1 MDSTDRD
8 IAAAG
13 VETTA
18 ERARTTSARQLS
30 HEAQRTGTGN
40 SSTSSSSDQ
49 PYPDIGL
56 SRTHSTQA
64 DLERRHTSM
73 SRIQTART
81 QHSATVGR
89 GPRDKECKKPLP
101 NFGFG
106 KSYPPPLPAKE
117 EYVVEFDGPDDPLH
131 AQNWPFKKKLYTAVM
146 LGLTTLTAAFASSI
160 FSAAIPSVSKQFHVG
175 EVVGTLGVSLYV
187 LGFATGPTLW
197 APLSE
202 LKGRRLPIL
211 ISMFG
216 FAIFQ
221 FAVAV
226 AKDLQTV
233 LICRFWGGF
242 FGACPLSVV
251 AAVFSDM
258 FDNKTRGLAITV
270 FSMTVFSGPL
280 IAPFIGGFITESYLG
295 WRWTEYISG
304 IMGITCFVLDLIW
317 LEETY
322 PPVVLI
328 EKAAEL
334 RRRTKNWGI
343 HAKQEEIELDFKE
356 LVTKNFSRP
365 MRLLFTEPIIFLL
378 SLYMAFIYG
387 LLYLFLTAYPV
398 VFQGVHGMSPGIGGL
413 PYFGMITGQL
423 FAGLYIVLIQPAYNR
438 KLDANNGVPIPEW
451 RLPTVIVGGAAFAIG
466 LFFFGWTGYT
476 KSIHWI
482 VPTLSGLFTGFGL
495 LTIFLQ
501 SFNYLI
507 DAYLMF
513 AASAIAANTFLRSL
527 AGAGFPL
534 FARQMFS
541 ALGVNW
547 TGTLLG
553 CVATVLVP
561 IPAAFWY
568 YGERIR
574 ARSPYAP
581 TADPLGVSDSQDE
594 DESHGEADSHGEGTG
609 LEQIEKSRSTER
621 NRNARNNTGDNA
633 TDNSL
638 AARLMTLGP
647 TSTSKGPSVIGHPQT
662 SLVPWQDIPTIDF
675 IKLPGMADRAQD
687 PLMGGDDHDYDDTI
701 PAESAS
707 EHEDPSSTP
716 TLFVWLLTL
725 SAGISGLLF
734 GYDTGVISATLV
746 SIGTSLSSRALT
758 TLDKSL
764 IAASTSLFALLV
776 SPISGLL
783 ADSLGRKRV
792 ILIADLLFILGA
804 LVQAVATSVWVM
816 VAGRSVVGLAVGAAS
831 FVTPLYIAELAPS
844 MFRGR
849 LVTLNV
855 LFITLGQVVAYLIG
869 WGFAELGG
877 ETGWRW
883 MVGLGALP
891 AALQCLV
898 MVAMPETPRWLAQA
912 GRTEEAK
919 IVLQKVFGTA
929 DMRRTV
935 QPVMKAIEREVREE
949 EEAKRERDRR
959 STTKDGGWLSD
970 SWSELFGVPGN
981 VRALTIACLLQ
992 GLQQLCGFN
1001 SLMYFSATLFSLLGF
1016 ATPTL
1021 TSLSVAA
1028 TNAIF
1033 TVLSLLLIDRLGR
1046 RRILL
1051 LSIPVMIFALLCCA
1065 ATFHYIILP
1074 STNSHN
1080 PSADAP
1086 VPILSRTSPLLVV
1099 ASIILYVAGYA
1110 TGLGNVPWQQS
1121 ELFPLNI
1128 RSLGSSLATAMNW
1141 GSNTVVGLTFL
1152 QMLDGLGPS
1161 WTFLIYAFVCL
1172 VGWFAIWLVYPET
1185 RGLTLEETGEL
1196 LKDGWGV
1203 QRGGGR
1209 LGRGLGAED
1218 GAG

>member
-8 IAAAG
+8 LAAVGADISSQ
-13 VETTA
+13 
-18 ERARTTSARQLS
+18 RAPMTSGRQLS
-30 HEAQRTGTGN
+30 HEAERIGSGY
-40 SSTSSSSDQ
+40 SSNSSSSDH
-49 PYPDIGL
+49 PYADPIGL

-64 DLERRHTSM
+64 DLERRHTSI

-89 GPRDKECKKPLP
+89 GIGYKESKKPLP
-101 NFGFG
+101 NFGYG

-131 AQNWPFKKKLYTAVM
+131 AQNWPFKKKLYTAIM
-146 LGLTTLTAAFASSI
+146 LGLTTFTAAFASSI
-160 FSAAIPSVSKQFHVG
+160 FSAAIPTVSKQFHVG

-211 ISMFG
+211 IAMFG

-280 IAPFIGGFITESYLG
+280 VAPFIGGFITESYLG

-304 IMGITCFVLDLIW
+304 IMGIACFVLDLIW

-398 VFQGVHGMSPGIGGL
+398 VFQGVHGMSPGVGGL
-413 PYFGMITGQL
+413 PYFGMILGQL
-423 FAGLYIVLIQPAYNR
+423 FAGAYIVYIQPAYNR

-451 RLPTVIVGGAAFAIG
+451 RLPTVVIGGAAFAIG

-534 FARQMFS
+534 FARQMFK

-581 TADPLGVSDSQDE
+581 TAAPQPGPDSQDDE
-594 DESHGEADSHGEGTG
+594 ESHAEADPYAGGAG
-609 LEQIEKSRSTER
+609 LEEVEKSRSSE
-621 NRNARNNTGDNA
+621 RNARNARTNTGDNA
-633 TDNSL
+633 
-638 AARLMTLGP
+638 
-647 TSTSKGPSVIGHPQT
+647 V
-662 SLVPWQDIPTIDF
+662 
-675 IKLPGMADRAQD
+675 
-687 PLMGGDDHDYDDTI
+687 
-701 PAESAS
+701 
-707 EHEDPSSTP
+707 
-716 TLFVWLLTL
+716 
-725 SAGISGLLF
+725 
-734 GYDTGVISATLV
+734 
-746 SIGTSLSSRALT
+746 
-758 TLDKSL
+758 
-764 IAASTSLFALLV
+764 
-776 SPISGLL
+776 
-783 ADSLGRKRV
+783 
-792 ILIADLLFILGA
+792 
-804 LVQAVATSVWVM
+804 
-816 VAGRSVVGLAVGAAS
+816 
-831 FVTPLYIAELAPS
+831 
-844 MFRGR
+844 
-849 LVTLNV
+849 
-855 LFITLGQVVAYLIG
+855 
-869 WGFAELGG
+869 
-877 ETGWRW
+877 
-883 MVGLGALP
+883 
-891 AALQCLV
+891 
-898 MVAMPETPRWLAQA
+898 
-912 GRTEEAK
+912 
-919 IVLQKVFGTA
+919 
-929 DMRRTV
+929 
-935 QPVMKAIEREVREE
+935 
-949 EEAKRERDRR
+949 
-959 STTKDGGWLSD
+959 
-970 SWSELFGVPGN
+970 
-981 VRALTIACLLQ
+981 
-992 GLQQLCGFN
+992 
-1001 SLMYFSATLFSLLGF
+1001 
-1016 ATPTL
+1016 
-1021 TSLSVAA
+1021 
-1028 TNAIF
+1028 
-1033 TVLSLLLIDRLGR
+1033 
-1046 RRILL
+1046 
-1051 LSIPVMIFALLCCA
+1051 
-1065 ATFHYIILP
+1065 
-1074 STNSHN
+1074 
-1080 PSADAP
+1080 
-1086 VPILSRTSPLLVV
+1086 
-1099 ASIILYVAGYA
+1099 
-1110 TGLGNVPWQQS
+1110 
-1121 ELFPLNI
+1121 
-1128 RSLGSSLATAMNW
+1128 
-1141 GSNTVVGLTFL
+1141 
-1152 QMLDGLGPS
+1152 
-1161 WTFLIYAFVCL
+1161 
-1172 VGWFAIWLVYPET
+1172 
-1185 RGLTLEETGEL
+1185 
-1196 LKDGWGV
+1196 
-1203 QRGGGR
+1203 
-1209 LGRGLGAED
+1209 
-1218 GAG
+1218 

>member
-1 MDSTDRD
+1 MDSTNRET
-8 IAAAG
+8 AAAG
-13 VETTA
+13 ADTTA
-18 ERARTTSARQLS
+18 DRARQLS
-30 HEAQRTGTGN
+30 HEAPRTGTGY
-40 SSTSSSSDQ
+40 SSNSSSSDP
-49 PYPDIGL
+49 PYPNPVGL

-64 DLERRHTSM
+64 DLERRHTSI

-81 QHSATVGR
+81 QHSGTVGR
-89 GPRDKECKKPLP
+89 GAGYKECKKPLP
-101 NFGFG
+101 NFGFE
-106 KSYPPPLPAKE
+106 KAYPPPLPAKE
-117 EYVVEFDGPDDPLH
+117 QYVVEFDGPDDPLH

-146 LGLTTLTAAFASSI
+146 LGLTTLTSAFASSI
-160 FSAAIPSVSKQFHVG
+160 FSAAIGSVSKQFEVG

-304 IMGITCFVLDLIW
+304 IMGITCFILDLIW

-398 VFQGVHGMSPGIGGL
+398 VFQGVHGMSPGVGGL
-413 PYFGMITGQL
+413 PYFGMVTGQL
-423 FAGLYIVLIQPAYNR
+423 FAGAYIVLIQPAYNR

-581 TADPLGVSDSQDE
+581 TAGPLQVADSLDE
-594 DESHGEADSHGEGTG
+594 DESQGGEESQGEGTG
-609 LEQIEKSRSTER
+609 LEPVEKSRSSE
-621 NRNARNNTGDNA
+621 RNARNARSNTGDNA
-633 TDNSL
+633 
-638 AARLMTLGP
+638 
-647 TSTSKGPSVIGHPQT
+647 V
-662 SLVPWQDIPTIDF
+662 
-675 IKLPGMADRAQD
+675 
-687 PLMGGDDHDYDDTI
+687 
-701 PAESAS
+701 
-707 EHEDPSSTP
+707 
-716 TLFVWLLTL
+716 
-725 SAGISGLLF
+725 
-734 GYDTGVISATLV
+734 
-746 SIGTSLSSRALT
+746 
-758 TLDKSL
+758 
-764 IAASTSLFALLV
+764 
-776 SPISGLL
+776 
-783 ADSLGRKRV
+783 
-792 ILIADLLFILGA
+792 
-804 LVQAVATSVWVM
+804 
-816 VAGRSVVGLAVGAAS
+816 
-831 FVTPLYIAELAPS
+831 
-844 MFRGR
+844 
-849 LVTLNV
+849 
-855 LFITLGQVVAYLIG
+855 
-869 WGFAELGG
+869 
-877 ETGWRW
+877 
-883 MVGLGALP
+883 
-891 AALQCLV
+891 
-898 MVAMPETPRWLAQA
+898 
-912 GRTEEAK
+912 
-919 IVLQKVFGTA
+919 
-929 DMRRTV
+929 
-935 QPVMKAIEREVREE
+935 
-949 EEAKRERDRR
+949 
-959 STTKDGGWLSD
+959 
-970 SWSELFGVPGN
+970 
-981 VRALTIACLLQ
+981 
-992 GLQQLCGFN
+992 
-1001 SLMYFSATLFSLLGF
+1001 
-1016 ATPTL
+1016 
-1021 TSLSVAA
+1021 
-1028 TNAIF
+1028 
-1033 TVLSLLLIDRLGR
+1033 
-1046 RRILL
+1046 
-1051 LSIPVMIFALLCCA
+1051 
-1065 ATFHYIILP
+1065 
-1074 STNSHN
+1074 
-1080 PSADAP
+1080 
-1086 VPILSRTSPLLVV
+1086 
-1099 ASIILYVAGYA
+1099 
-1110 TGLGNVPWQQS
+1110 
-1121 ELFPLNI
+1121 
-1128 RSLGSSLATAMNW
+1128 
-1141 GSNTVVGLTFL
+1141 
-1152 QMLDGLGPS
+1152 
-1161 WTFLIYAFVCL
+1161 
-1172 VGWFAIWLVYPET
+1172 
-1185 RGLTLEETGEL
+1185 
-1196 LKDGWGV
+1196 
-1203 QRGGGR
+1203 
-1209 LGRGLGAED
+1209 
-1218 GAG
+1218 